1 MGYVNDGDAQ
11 FFLDGGNLKTHAFP
25 QLGIQVGQWFVQQQQ
40 AGFGH
45 QSAGQSHTL
54 LLSAGQLTGQTLRIF
69 FQVNQF
75 QHFHDL
81 FQPFLFGHVL
91 DLQRITYVIDDIHMG
106 PYGVT
111 LEHHTDSAFFRRQE
125 KAFFRIGNFLVPDH
139 NHAFR
144 RFLKPGDHPQGG
156 SLAAAGRA
164 QERNKFAVRHFN
176 IKISYRGYI
185 AIPFVYMLKL

>member
-1 MGYVNDGDAQ
+1 MVRPAATDGR
-11 FFLDGGNLKTHAFP
+11 NLKTHAFP

-75 QHFHDL
+75 QHFHDQ

-111 LEHHTDSAFFRRQE
+111 LEH
-125 KAFFRIGNFLVPDH
+125 
-139 NHAFR
+139 
-144 RFLKPGDHPQGG
+144 
-156 SLAAAGRA
+156 AGW
-164 QERNKFAVRHFN
+164 
-176 IKISYRGYI
+176 
-185 AIPFVYMLKL
+185 